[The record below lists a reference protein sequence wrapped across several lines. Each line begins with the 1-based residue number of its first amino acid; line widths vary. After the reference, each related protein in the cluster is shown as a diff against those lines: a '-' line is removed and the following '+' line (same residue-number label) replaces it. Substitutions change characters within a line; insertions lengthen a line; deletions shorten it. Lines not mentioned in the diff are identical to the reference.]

1 MTTKIYI
8 SQNWFSG
15 INLIS
20 PIKSILICHYT
31 LRIQHYN
38 LVEEKDDREKNKKLR
53 MSNRT

>member
-20 PIKSILICHYT
+20 PLKNILICHYT

-38 LVEEKDDREKNKKLR
+38 LVEDKDDREKNKKLR